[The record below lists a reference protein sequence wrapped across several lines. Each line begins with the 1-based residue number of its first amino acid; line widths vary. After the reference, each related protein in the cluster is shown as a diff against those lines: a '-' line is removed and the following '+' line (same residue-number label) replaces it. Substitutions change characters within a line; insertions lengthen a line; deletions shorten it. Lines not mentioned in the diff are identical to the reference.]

1 MRNEGMKESITIKNQ
16 KRVYDLEPRTTKFA
30 VEVVKLCKKTYKYDL
45 FRSLTNQLIRSA
57 TSIGANYCEADDA
70 HTKKEFLQKIS
81 FCRKE
86 SRESNFWLKVIMEV
100 LPKYKEEADRLHKE
114 SNELNLIFSAIIRN
128 SRKN

>member
-1 MRNEGMKESITIKNQ
+1 MKESITIKNQ